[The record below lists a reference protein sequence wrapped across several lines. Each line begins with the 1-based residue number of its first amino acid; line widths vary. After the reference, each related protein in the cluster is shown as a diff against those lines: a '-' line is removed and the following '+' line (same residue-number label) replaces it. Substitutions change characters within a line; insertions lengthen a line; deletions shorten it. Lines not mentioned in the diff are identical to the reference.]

1 MRGFMLDNNN
11 RHLYTEGI
19 ITVSVPFRGFMLDNS
34 PIPVLSSEALENSW
48 LQRTFAAENF
58 FHQKT
63 YLFFVLSR
71 FKALILAVR
80 LKIIFIFVFDN
91 ISAFSFIL
99 SHPFPTQEQKVSFG
113 TNPHPIF
120 PHLLTFFESDAS
132 EHQ

>member
-1 MRGFMLDNNN
+1 MRGFILLNFRTAKFSTRELRVSVPLRGFMLDN
-11 RHLYTEGI
+11 
-19 ITVSVPFRGFMLDNS
+19 P
-34 PIPVLSSEALENSW
+34 LSSGALENSW

-120 PHLLTFFESDAS
+120 PHLSTFFESDAS